1 MASERLGEQPG
12 LGHKPVPGHKPVL
25 LIRADGNQD
34 DAAALA
40 ELGIDSVIDP
50 YIRIEKSE
58 STTGALAMLAALGEP
73 GPKWLI
79 VTSVNSIRCF
89 SDLVGTEVLRQTI
102 ATATNLRFAAV
113 GARTAAVLREFGA
126 VEVLTPNQSDSASLA
141 EELANQSIAPGTV
154 SVPGGAA
161 ARQTAIIPSGLLA
174 MKTLPNR
181 LEAAGWRLIQ
191 GVVYTTVPVA
201 AAPSSVAAAR
211 ACEFSAV
218 IFRSP
223 SAARAFLSFVPAPTI
238 PLVAAGFT
246 TAKVIEDAGLPV
258 ASIPSNPTPKSVA
271 AAVKELLE
279 GDR

>member
-12 LGHKPVPGHKPVL
+12 LGHKPVL

-89 SDLVGTEVLRQTI
+89 SDLVGTEVLAAFQFEDDNETRKLGYIGAKRYTRLTI
-102 ATATNLRFAAV
+102 TPVNHASAA
-113 GARTAAVLREFGA
+113 
-126 VEVLTPNQSDSASLA
+126 EVLTPNQSDSASLA
-141 EELANQSIAPGTV
+141 EELANQSTAPG
-154 SVPGGAA
+154 P
-161 ARQTAIIPSGLLA
+161 TAIIPSGLLA
-174 MKTLPNR
+174 MKALPNR

-191 GVVYTTVPVA
+191 GVVYTTVPVS
-201 AAPSSVAAAR
+201 AAPPSVEAAR
-211 ACEFSAV
+211 SGDFSAV

-223 SAARAFLSFVPAPTI
+223 SAVRAFLSFVPAPTI

-271 AAVKELLE
+271 AAVKSLLE
-279 GDR
+279 GAR